1 MNKDE
6 YRYTDTLFKRSQLV
20 SPETGEGFAA
30 KVRAVVAD
38 HSRQLQGTFSK
49 AKQAQGRFTQGMA
62 GKKRTLLPGGVLVE
76 TWINPFG
83 LVPTLVARVV
93 FPKTEEEEEPTV
105 LDFYGF
111 IFAPTSEEALYSW
124 GSPYYDDNGIPIN
137 PPLGTPL
144 VSPQHLDASY
154 NQYRLV
160 SDDTGDWAVTHNQ
173 RALGGRLWKKTSGR
187 TISWGPVAGAEGIAN
202 ISGDPIYYAGRILA
216 AYPDR
221 TILAANFNSGTLFAL
236 VASGDTLYIATC
248 PVDWVTGSSS
258 NTWTTGPEFTLPEDH
273 RLDNVREFGLA
284 DINHSCTE
292 AVLLSIRGSNS
303 FSAPWKGAEIK
314 IEWDSDLVVTCSIT
328 SRTEDTISEPN
339 GPWTGSGIG
348 VFTRTPVPF
357 VPSDEGE
364 NWAAWCGV
372 YPDYAVVEYNEEAN
386 YIGICESE
394 ISVKYKEDTDD
405 LTRLTLRWEVNKI
418 IDKYWV
424 SIVNWCQPFN
434 DGVWFPC
441 SGSYTADFYD
451 LENTSAKVLLDGV
464 SQASYLLYKKEFN
477 FDESSSSDSTI
488 DGGCVTTTGT
498 GSYTNNTT
506 TEEYKLAVHQ
516 GLAEAREAGF
526 VSWYACILNK
536 TETYSGGFSGYVDD
550 CDGCTPIL
558 LPTTSTLTEDKSQE
572 FKYHWENSSGVNETR
587 TYNYTESDA
596 FVSDTFAVH
605 NSFLDESLMEFSLVL
620 SLDPWHS
627 TEDYDLLITLIFPT
641 AISEIVLRNG
651 VMGTIVNDLVE
662 NSAALWAPDLA
673 LVQNWV
679 RESAENDKV
688 SLPYWNSGDL
698 LALASVTGGNQAI
711 SPQWGVGIMGVIGK
725 RPSE

>member
-1 MNKDE
+1 
-6 YRYTDTLFKRSQLV
+6 
-20 SPETGEGFAA
+20 
-30 KVRAVVAD
+30 VRAIVAD
-38 HSRQLQGTFSK
+38 HARQLQGMLSQ
-49 AKQAQGRFTQGMA
+49 AKRENGLYRNGMA
-62 GKKRTLLPGGVLVE
+62 GKKRTWLPGGVLVE

-83 LVPTLVARVV
+83 LVPTLAARVV
-93 FPKTEEEEEPTV
+93 FPKTEEEEEPAV

-111 IFAPTSEEALYSW
+111 IFAPTSEDALYSW
-124 GSPYYDDNGIPIN
+124 GSPYYDNGIPIN
-137 PPLGTPL
+137 SPLGTPL

-160 SDDTGDWAVTHNQ
+160 SDETGNWAVTHNQ

-187 TISWGPVAGAEGIAN
+187 TISWGPVAGAEDIAN

-248 PVDWVTGSSS
+248 PVNWVTGSSS
-258 NTWTTGPEFTLPEDH
+258 NTWTTGPAFTLPEDY
-273 RLDNVREFGLA
+273 RLDNVHKFGLA

-292 AVLLSIRGSNS
+292 AVLLSSDVNLFVGL
-303 FSAPWKGAEIK
+303 WKGAEIK

-339 GPWTGSGIG
+339 GPWTFSGIG

-357 VPSDEGE
+357 VPNDEGE
-364 NWAAWCGV
+364 NWWSTCGD
-372 YPDYAVVEYNEEAN
+372 YPDYAVVEYNEDAN

-418 IDKYWV
+418 IDKHWV
-424 SIVNWCQPFN
+424 GIVNWCQP
-434 DGVWFPC
+434 DGEVVWFPC
-441 SGSYTADFYD
+441 SGSYTANFYD
-451 LENTSAKVLLDGV
+451 LEKTSATVLLDGV
-464 SQASYLLYKKEFN
+464 SQASYLLYKKEWNFN
-477 FDESSSSDSTI
+477 ESSSWASAV
-488 DGGCVTTTGT
+488 DGGCVTTTGA
-498 GSYTNNTT
+498 GSYANNTT

-550 CDGCTPIL
+550 CEGCTPIL

-572 FKYHWENSSGVNETR
+572 FKYHWENSSGVNETI
-587 TYNYTESDA
+587 TYNYAESDA
-596 FVSDTFAVH
+596 FVADGFAVH
-605 NSFLDESLMEFSLVL
+605 NSFLDESLIKYAATF

-627 TEDYDLLITLIFPT
+627 TEDYDLLISYIFPF
-641 AISEIVLRNG
+641 AIYEMALRNG
-651 VMGTIVNDLVE
+651 FMGTIVNDLVA

-698 LALASVTGGNQAI
+698 LALASVTGENQAI
-711 SPQWGVGIMGVIGK
+711 SPQWGVGITGSLAGMGVIGK
-725 RPSE
+725 RPPE